1 MRSFGRLFSH
11 RALDV
16 DAVGPR
22 RHRLVGAVDQRPRPH
37 AEQRRRRRDR
47 AARVAELLPQRLGI
61 LAPDQLRE
69 LLAAVLKGGLGE
81 VLGVVDVLGQR
92 LEAVD
97 VALDGLAE
105 GVVEALP
112 AGRLVSAG

>member
-37 AEQRRRRRDR
+37 AQQRRPRRDC

-97 VALDGLAE
+97 VALD
-105 GVVEALP
+105 
-112 AGRLVSAG
+112 

>member
-1 MRSFGRLFSH
+1 
-11 RALDV
+11 
-16 DAVGPR
+16 
-22 RHRLVGAVDQRPRPH
+22 
-37 AEQRRRRRDR
+37 
-47 AARVAELLPQRLGI
+47 VAGLLPQRLGI

-97 VALDGLAE
+97 VALD
-105 GVVEALP
+105 
-112 AGRLVSAG
+112 